1 VIVLDTHALV
11 WWVSD
16 PRQIPARARRLVQDA
31 VGRSQQIAVSSI
43 SMWEIAQLVER
54 GRLELAIDAETWLTA
69 VQSLPFLTFVP
80 VDSAIAIRAVNL
92 PDFPNRDPAD
102 RFIVAT
108 ALSLGATLITA
119 DRRMRGYDA
128 VSTVWD

>member
-1 VIVLDTHALV
+1 M
-11 WWVSD
+11 
-16 PRQIPARARRLVQDA
+16 PARARRLVQDA
-31 VGRSQQIAVSSI
+31 VDRSQQIAVSSI
-43 SMWEIAQLVER
+43 SMWEIALLVER

-69 VQSLPFLTFVP
+69 VQSLAFLTYVP
-80 VDSAIAIRAVNL
+80 VDNALAIRAVNL

-119 DRRMRGYDA
+119 DRRMRAYDA
-128 VSTVWD
+128 LSTVWD

>member
-1 VIVLDTHALV
+1 MIVLDTHALV

-16 PRQIPARARRLVQDA
+16 PRQMPARARRLVQDA
-31 VGRSQQIAVSSI
+31 VDRSQQIAVSSI
-43 SMWEIAQLVER
+43 SMWEIALLVER

-69 VQSLPFLTFVP
+69 VQSLAFLTYVP
-80 VDSAIAIRAVNL
+80 VDNALAIRAVNL

-119 DRRMRGYDA
+119 DRRMRAYDA
-128 VSTVWD
+128 LPTVWD